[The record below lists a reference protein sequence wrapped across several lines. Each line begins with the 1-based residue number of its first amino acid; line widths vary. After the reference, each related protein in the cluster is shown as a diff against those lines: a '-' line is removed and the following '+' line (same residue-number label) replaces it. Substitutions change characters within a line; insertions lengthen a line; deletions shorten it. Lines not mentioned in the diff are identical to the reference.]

1 MRKAIGFI
9 SVAAAAVFALA
20 AGNDL
25 LKASGKALSDA
36 SSLTADYT
44 LQRVGEPAISYKVA
58 LAKPNR
64 ARIETPNEIIVAD
77 GKQITRYS
85 RKDNAYFKS
94 AQSDGALKS
103 LFANDDLMLWRAFFV
118 PNAMDAIPGE
128 SKGTVTRRGQTLDVV
143 KATMDAAASQSVT
156 YYLSQQDKVARQA
169 VFTWMKGGKEENRIL
184 NATNVTVGGS
194 LSDSTFAFVPPADSR
209 EVSAAEMNADRWYFD
224 LDEAKAVAARTGKKI
239 FVDFFATWCGPC
251 KRLAA
256 DVLDT
261 ESWKPYS
268 KYFVFLRI
276 DVDAQPAVSRAYN
289 IEAMPT
295 QMVLDKDGAVLGKTV
310 GYGNPEMFF
319 SWINKYAN

>member
-1 MRKAIGFI
+1 MRKAIGFTAL
-9 SVAAAAVFALA
+9 AAAAVFALA
-20 AGNDL
+20 SGNDL

-36 SSLTADYT
+36 QSMTADYT
-44 LQRVGEPAISYKVA
+44 IQKVGEPAVAYKVA
-58 LAKPNR
+58 LAKPNK
-64 ARIETPNEIIVAD
+64 ARIETPAEIIVAD

-94 AQSDGALKS
+94 AQSDGGLKS

-128 SKGTVTRRGQTLDVV
+128 SKGTVTRKGQTLDVV
-143 KATMDAAASQSVT
+143 KATMDAAASQSLT

-169 VFTWMKGGKEENRIL
+169 VFSWMKGGKEESRIL
-184 NATNVTVGGS
+184 NTSNVTVGGN
-194 LSDSTFAFVPPADSR
+194 LNDATFAFVPPADSR

-261 ESWKPYS
+261 ESWKPYG
-268 KYFVFLRI
+268 KYFVFCRI

-295 QMVLDKDGAVLGKTV
+295 QMVLDKDGGVLGKTV

-319 SWINKYAN
+319 NWVNQYAR